1 MKDMKKEK
9 CLIILSLFSLMMFA
23 QNSIDYSKSE
33 PIKYVTIKEK
43 DSGFLYPKDIKEK
56 NYENCYIYFFDE
68 ITSNGVK
75 TVKFYADYWFIG
87 DKKLK
92 QSCFEIN
99 NEKFFWKSNSL
110 NNIFVGSMHF
120 IVFENNREKFFLI
133 KAETHF
139 STYHLFLFD
148 VTDLTNIQFYSLYD
162 YTYDDDLG
170 FSINNVLDKIFNQD

>member
-23 QNSIDYSKSE
+23 QNSIDYSKSD
-33 PIKYVTIKEK
+33 PIKYVLIKEEH
-43 DSGFLYPKDIKEK
+43 SGFLYPDSIKDK
-56 NYENCYIYFFDE
+56 NYKDCYIYSFNE
-68 ITSNGVK
+68 NASNGVK

-99 NEKFFWKSNSL
+99 NKKFYWKSNSL
-110 NNIFVGSMHF
+110 NNIFVGSIDF
-120 IVFENNREKFFLI
+120 IVFENNREKYFLI
-133 KAETHF
+133 KAETLF

-148 VTDLTNIQFYSLYD
+148 VTDLTNIQFYSMYD
-162 YTYDDDLG
+162 YTYDEDLG
-170 FSINNVLDKIFNQD
+170 FNINDVLNKILK